1 MTFKHKRNTFFV
13 NMTYVEIAIRQSIWS
28 LYTP

>member
-1 MTFKHKRNTFFV
+1 MTFA
-13 NMTYVEIAIRQSIWS
+13 EIAIRQSIWS